1 MSDTKNK
8 ILQVLN
14 DNYMVNLFSAQAREH
29 IASKIVENLDGNYDA
44 NPAPQDTVP
53 IQNVEE
59 DKNKSTSVKSDKK
72 EKPSPKPKTK
82 TSVKPI
88 KQNLGKRQTERK
100 RSSLRNLNK

>member
-1 MSDTKNK
+1 
-8 ILQVLN
+8 
-14 DNYMVNLFSAQAREH
+14 
-29 IASKIVENLDGNYDA
+29 
-44 NPAPQDTVP
+44 
-53 IQNVEE
+53 
-59 DKNKSTSVKSDKK
+59 K